1 MELHI
6 KIIGI
11 LLILL
16 SLVHSVFPKQFNWK
30 QELSSLSI
38 INRQLM
44 YVHTFFIALVLFL
57 IGLLCLTSASEL
69 VNTGL
74 GKKFSLGLALFWIV
88 RLYFQFFGYSSKV
101 WKGKLFETIVHILFA
116 VFWTYLSVVFII
128 VYMA

>member
-1 MELHI
+1 MELHL

-30 QELSSLSI
+30 QELNSLSI

-69 VNTGL
+69 VNTSL
-74 GKKFSLGLALFWIV
+74 GKRISLGLAIFWIV
-88 RLYFQFFGYSSKV
+88 RLYFQFFVYSSKV
-101 WKGKLFETIVHILFA
+101 WKGKLFETIVHLLFA
-116 VFWTYLSVVFII
+116 IFWAYLTVVFTML
-128 VYMA
+128 YWA